1 MAKPPLIKRK
11 KKASTHQSKIDSSL
25 SVLDQTDAKLEE
37 KATTMLPP
45 VRNDLRILKALR
57 QIIRAID
64 IHSRKLVINHKITA
78 PQLIC
83 LLTIIENESITV
95 TEIGQK
101 VYLSASTV
109 IGILDRLEKNGLIQ
123 RERDT
128 KDRRLVNV
136 TVTKKGYN
144 VAAKAPSPLQETF
157 AEAIKRLPEDEQLKI
172 VLSLEQIVEL
182 MGAQEIVA
190 PPILETNL
198 IDRSTTDD
206 FNDSKGNF

>member
-1 MAKPPLIKRK
+1 MPEPTPLK
-11 KKASTHQSKIDSSL
+11 KKKRALTSRSSIDSSAQIF
-25 SVLDQTDAKLEE
+25 DQTDTKMEE
-37 KATTMLPP
+37 KATTTLPP

-64 IHSRKLVINHKITA
+64 IHSRKLITNYKITA
-78 PQLIC
+78 PQLVC
-83 LLTIIENESITV
+83 LLTIIENESITA

-136 TVTKKGYN
+136 MATKKGYK

-157 AEAIKRLPEDEQLKI
+157 AEAIKELPEDEQLGI

-198 IDRSTTDD
+198 IDKSATDEMI
-206 FNDSKGNF
+206 DSKENL

>member
-1 MAKPPLIKRK
+1 MSKPTLLK
-11 KKASTHQSKIDSSL
+11 KKKRALLSRSIIDSPAQL
-25 SVLDQTDAKLEE
+25 LDQTDAKLEE
-37 KATTMLPP
+37 KATTTLPP

-64 IHSRKLVINHKITA
+64 IHSRKLVTNHKITV
-78 PQLIC
+78 PQLVC

-136 TVTKKGYN
+136 IATPKGYK
-144 VAAKAPSPLQETF
+144 VAATAPSPLQETF
-157 AEAIKRLPEDEQLKI
+157 AKAIKDLPEDEQLGI

-190 PPILETNL
+190 PPILEAGL
-198 IDRSTTDD
+198 IDKSTNDD
-206 FNDSKGNF
+206 LND

>member
-1 MAKPPLIKRK
+1 MSKPTLLK
-11 KKASTHQSKIDSSL
+11 KKKRASPSRSIIDSPAKL
-25 SVLDQTDAKLEE
+25 LDQTDTKLEE
-37 KATTMLPP
+37 KATTTLPP

-64 IHSRKLVINHKITA
+64 IHSRKLVTNHKITV
-78 PQLIC
+78 PQLVC

-95 TEIGQK
+95 TEIGLK

-136 TVTKKGYN
+136 IATPKGYK
-144 VAAKAPSPLQETF
+144 VATTAPSPLQETF
-157 AEAIKRLPEDEQLKI
+157 AKAIKELPEDEQLGI

-190 PPILETNL
+190 PPILEARL
-198 IDRSTTDD
+198 IDKSTNDD
-206 FNDSKGNF
+206 LND